1 MTGVVLSEF
10 VQCAETRYAVPPPA
24 GVYNAVE
31 TYDFQELSR
40 LVDAA
45 AGRAE
50 GGRAEVLRSFGV
62 HLFGRFAALY
72 PIFFYDAESALD
84 LLAGINTYV
93 HDEVQKLY
101 PDAQFPHFDVERES
115 ADRLALVYHSAR
127 PLADLA
133 DGLIRGCV
141 AHFGRPVTVERE
153 DLGTDRRHAR
163 FVLIVAARAPRDAR
177 A

>member
-1 MTGVVLSEF
+1 MKGVVLSEF
-10 VQCAETRYAVPPPA
+10 VQFAETRYAVPPPA
-24 GVYNAVE
+24 GAYNAVE
-31 TYDFQELSR
+31 TYEFHELAG

-50 GGRAEVLRSFGV
+50 GGRAEVLRTFGT

-72 PIFFYDAESALD
+72 PIFFFDAESAPD
-84 LLAGINTYV
+84 LLGGINSYV

-101 PDAQFPHFDVERES
+101 PDAQFPQFDVARES
-115 ADRLALVYHSAR
+115 ADRLALVYRSAR

-133 DGLIRGCV
+133 EGLIRGCI

-153 DLGTDRRHAR
+153 DLAPDARHAR
-163 FVLIVAARAPRDAR
+163 FVLVAAARAPCA
-177 A
+177 